1 MHRHRFRLALIIF
14 VIGFFALTPNVAMA
28 QAQPTDASQAT
39 VHGAGGLQNK
49 GTDTANVGQD
59 TPVITLDGFCDPMS
73 VIGKKEKPCR
83 TVVTRAEFE
92 ELAEASGTDEL
103 AAKTQLAAAY
113 FRFSLLAREA
123 QKQGMEK
130 DPIFQKRLE
139 LSRIQLLGQTLVQDL
154 QAKSERFSA
163 EDLQKFFRDNPG
175 QFERATLLRVHV
187 PETRYVTQSNLVQ
200 DPLPD
205 TAAEMK
211 TLAEKIYSR
220 ARAGEDFA
228 TLQKEAFEAANL
240 DEEPAVD
247 LGKMSRSNLRQS
259 HRLIFDLKPGEISAL
274 IHEAEEGYYI
284 YKVLSNETPSFE
296 SVKADVAAALQ
307 KQRMDAWIKNIMS
320 SAQTKLNEQYFG
332 PEGAK
337 TVQ

>member
-1 MHRHRFRLALIIF
+1 MHRYSFRPAMIIF
-14 VIGFFALTPNVAMA
+14 AIAFFALTPNPAIA
-28 QAQPTDASQAT
+28 QKQPGDASQAA
-39 VHGAGGLQNK
+39 VHGAGGPQNK
-49 GTDTANVGQD
+49 AAEIANVGED
-59 TPVITLDGFCDPMS
+59 TPVIILDGFCDPMS

-92 ELAEASGTDEL
+92 ELAEASGADEL

-130 DPIFQKRLE
+130 DPIFQKKLE

-187 PETRYVTQSNLVQ
+187 PETRYVTQPNRVQ
-200 DPLPD
+200 DPIPE
-205 TAAEMK
+205 TAPEMK
-211 TLAEKIYSR
+211 ILAEKIYSR
-220 ARAGEDFA
+220 AQAGEDFA
-228 TLQKEAFEAANL
+228 TLQKEAFEAASL

-247 LGKMSRSNLRQS
+247 LGKMPRSHLRRS
-259 HRLIFDLKPGEISAL
+259 HQFIVGLKPGEISAL
-274 IHEAEEGYYI
+274 MHEPEEGYYI
-284 YKVLSNETPSFE
+284 YKVVSKEMPSLE
-296 SVKADVAAALQ
+296 EAKSEVQTALQ
-307 KQRMDAWIKNIMS
+307 KQRMDTWIKNIMS

-337 TVQ
+337 TIQ